1 MNSDKKLNYNLEKLR
16 KEYNAGEKLKF
27 LFFWGHQPSKDGSI
41 SKSCFSQ
48 WWKSDFLENM
58 DLYCCTEQ
66 YMMAGKAK
74 LFNDEEV
81 FEEIMKCKDPKK
93 IKSLGRKVKNF
104 DEEKWNKAKIDIV
117 FKGNY
122 LKFTQNKD
130 LKEFL
135 LSTGNRIIV
144 EASPYDAV
152 WGIKMSEKDEFVNNP
167 LKWKGEN
174 LLGFI
179 LMEVRDKIREHSE

>member
-1 MNSDKKLNYNLEKLR
+1 M
-16 KEYNAGEKLKF
+16 
-27 LFFWGHQPSKDGSI
+27 
-41 SKSCFSQ
+41 
-48 WWKSDFLENM
+48 
-58 DLYCCTEQ
+58 
-66 YMMAGKAK
+66 
-74 LFNDEEV
+74 
-81 FEEIMKCKDPKK
+81 
-93 IKSLGRKVKNF
+93 
-104 DEEKWNKAKIDIV
+104 
-117 FKGNY
+117 
-122 LKFTQNKD
+122 KFTQNKD

>member
-27 LFFWGHQPSKDGSI
+27 LFFWGYQPSKDGSI

>member
-41 SKSCFSQ
+41 SKSCFSE

-58 DLYCCTEQ
+58 DLYFCTEQ

-152 WGIKMSEKDEFVNNP
+152 WGIKMSENDEFVNNP

>member
-152 WGIKMSEKDEFVNNP
+152 WGIKMSENDEFVNNP

>member
-1 MNSDKKLNYNLEKLR
+1 
-16 KEYNAGEKLKF
+16 
-27 LFFWGHQPSKDGSI
+27 
-41 SKSCFSQ
+41 
-48 WWKSDFLENM
+48 
-58 DLYCCTEQ
+58 
-66 YMMAGKAK
+66 MAGKAK

-81 FEEIMKCKDPKK
+81 FEEIMRCKDPKK

-122 LKFTQNKD
+122 LKFMQNKN

-144 EASPYDAV
+144 EVSPYDAV
-152 WGIKMSEKDEFVNNP
+152 WGIKMSENDEFVNNP
-167 LKWKGEN
+167 LKWKGKN

-179 LMEVRDKIREHSE
+179 LMEVRDEIKKQTE

>member
-66 YMMAGKAK
+66 YMMAGKSK

-93 IKSLGRKVKNF
+93 IKSLGRRVKNF
-104 DEEKWNKAKIDIV
+104 NEEKWNKAKIDIV

-144 EASPYDAV
+144 EVSPYDAV
-152 WGIKMSEKDEFVNNP
+152 WGIKMSENDEFVNNP

>member
-135 LSTGNRIIV
+135 LSTENRIIV

-152 WGIKMSEKDEFVNNP
+152 WGIKMSENDEFVNNP

-179 LMEVRDKIREHSE
+179 LMEVRDEIKKQTE

>member
-1 MNSDKKLNYNLEKLR
+1 
-16 KEYNAGEKLKF
+16 
-27 LFFWGHQPSKDGSI
+27 
-41 SKSCFSQ
+41 
-48 WWKSDFLENM
+48 
-58 DLYCCTEQ
+58 
-66 YMMAGKAK
+66 MMAGKAK

-81 FEEIMKCKDPKK
+81 FEEIMRCKDPKK

-122 LKFTQNKD
+122 LKFMQNKN

-144 EASPYDAV
+144 EVSPYDAV
-152 WGIKMSEKDEFVNNP
+152 WGIKMSENDEFVNNP
-167 LKWKGEN
+167 LKWKGKN

-179 LMEVRDKIREHSE
+179 LMEVRDEIKKQTE

>member
-1 MNSDKKLNYNLEKLR
+1 MEKLR

-104 DEEKWNKAKIDIV
+104 AEEKWNKAKIDIV

-152 WGIKMSEKDEFVNNP
+152 WGIKMSENDEFVNNP

>member
-41 SKSCFSQ
+41 SKSFFSQ

>member
-122 LKFTQNKD
+122 LKFMQNKN

-152 WGIKMSEKDEFVNNP
+152 WGIKMSENDEFVNNP
-167 LKWKGEN
+167 LKWKGKN

-179 LMEVRDKIREHSE
+179 LMEVRDEIKKQTE